1 MKKNLKQELMDTR
14 SIFMQKWHKASE
26 YNPKLKET
34 LSSINEALDALT
46 VYASTTAK
54 AVDQN
59 VGTECFLECV
69 RKYLDT
75 LNDAMVAITVV
86 EANLLDNSKD

>member
-14 SIFMQKWHKASE
+14 SIFMQKWHKSTE

-34 LSSINEALDALT
+34 LSSINEALDALK
-46 VYASTTAK
+46 VYSSTTAK
-54 AVDQN
+54 AVDEN
-59 VGTECFLECV
+59 ARTECFFDCLE
-69 RKYLDT
+69 KYLDS

-86 EANLLDNSKD
+86 EANLLDNLKD